1 MRLTLPELN
10 LLGQVQGE
18 QQAADH
24 ENQIYY
30 LHLAGNLN
38 AFAYHEPKKYPKL
51 KSLLPK
57 NSSIKETEAREDL
70 EMKKQAARLGLRVP
84 V

>member
-1 MRLTLPELN
+1 MKLTLPEIN
-10 LLGQVQGE
+10 LLAQVQGE
-18 QQAADH
+18 QQAIDH

-51 KSLLPK
+51 KTLLPK
-57 NSSIKETEAREDL
+57 NSSIKEAEAREDQA
-70 EMKKQAARLGLRVP
+70 MRKQAAKLGLRVP
-84 V
+84 K